1 MARFESIAAVRNG
14 LVSVD
19 YLADESTAGVV
30 YLADRLDKPVLVEG
44 PAGTGK
50 TELAKS
56 VARWAGSR
64 LIRLQCYEGL
74 DESKALYEWNYRK
87 QLLRIQAG
95 ERSDASWAALEDD
108 IFTEEFLLSRPLL
121 EAIRADEPV
130 VLLIDEV
137 DRVEIETEALLL
149 EVLSDWQ
156 VSVPEMGT
164 LSATRIPLV
173 FLTSNGTRDLSE
185 ALKRRCLYLHLDY
198 PSVERE
204 REIVLARVPELPA
217 HLAGEVARIVRSLR
231 RLDLR
236 KPPSVS
242 ETLDWARTL
251 VLLGVDTLDA
261 EVTESTLHVLLKHRA
276 DIAAA
281 ARELKTAG

>member
-1 MARFESIAAVRNG
+1 VRDG
-14 LVSVD
+14 LAGVD
-19 YLADESTAGVV
+19 YLADEATAGVV
-30 YLADRLDKPVLVEG
+30 FLADRLDKPVLVEG

-64 LIRLQCYEGL
+64 LVRLQCYEGL

-95 ERSDASWAALEDD
+95 EGAGTSWSDLEDD
-108 IFTEEFLLSRPLL
+108 IFTEDFLLSRPLL

-137 DRVEIETEALLL
+137 DRIEVETEALLL
-149 EVLSDWQ
+149 EILSDWQ

-164 LSATRIPLV
+164 VVATRIPLV

-198 PSVERE
+198 PTVERE

-217 HLAGEVARIVRSLR
+217 HLAAEVARIVRSLR
-231 RLDLR
+231 LLDLR

-251 VLLGVDTLDA
+251 VVLGVDVLDA
-261 EVTESTLHVLLKHRA
+261 GVTESTLHVLLKHRS
-276 DIAAA
+276 DIATA